1 MRCTLIDGVEQASKL
16 SRKLAA
22 DVEAFSAR
30 EGRSP
35 CLAAV
40 LVGDDPASAVYVRNK
55 VRAAE
60 AIGIRSKELRLP
72 KDAPEAE
79 VLRCVSDLNIDPQ
92 VDGIL
97 VQLPLP
103 AHISRQT
110 IIMAISPEK
119 DVDGLHPFNV
129 GQFYAGIDGMVPC
142 TPYGCMLLI
151 RSVVEDLTGMEA
163 VVIGRSNIVGKPMSY
178 MLSEANA
185 TVTLAHSATQ
195 DIAAVCRRADI
206 VVSAVGHPEMVRAN
220 WIKPGA
226 IVIDV
231 GINRLSPNDRPQRK
245 IVGDVAFDEV
255 ANIASA
261 ITPVPG
267 GVGPMTIACLL
278 RNTVVAAARREN
290 QAPPVVD
297 WIMDF

>member
-1 MRCTLIDGVEQASKL
+1 MRCTLIDGVEEAAKF

-22 DVEAFSAR
+22 DVAAFTAR
-30 EGRSP
+30 EGRAP

-60 AIGIRSKELRLP
+60 AIGIRSKELKFPQSTQEGEILSSV
-72 KDAPEAE
+72 A
-79 VLRCVSDLNIDPQ
+79 DLNADPE

-103 AHISRQT
+103 VHVNRQT
-110 IIMAISPEK
+110 VINAIFPDK
-119 DVDGLHPFNV
+119 DVDGLHPVNV
-129 GQFYAGIDGMVPC
+129 GRFYAGIEGIVPC
-142 TPYGCMLLI
+142 TPFGCMLLI
-151 RSVVEDLTGMEA
+151 RSVVENLAGMEA
-163 VVIGRSNIVGKPMSY
+163 VVIGRSSIVGKPMSY

-231 GINRLSPNDRPQRK
+231 GISRLPTGRVKRK

-255 ANIASA
+255 ANIAGA
-261 ITPVPG
+261 LTPVPG

-278 RNTVVAAARREN
+278 RNTVVAASKRER
-290 QAPPVVD
+290 QVAPEVD

>member
-1 MRCTLIDGVEQASKL
+1 MRCTFIDGVEEAAKF
-16 SRKLAA
+16 SRRLAA
-22 DVEAFSAR
+22 DVAAFTTR
-30 EGRSP
+30 EGRAP

-60 AIGIRSKELRLP
+60 AIGIRSKEIKLPQSTQVAEILRSVAHLN
-72 KDAPEAE
+72 DDPE
-79 VLRCVSDLNIDPQ
+79 

-103 AHISRQT
+103 PHVDRQAV
-110 IIMAISPEK
+110 INAVSPDK
-119 DVDGLHPFNV
+119 DVDGLHPVNV
-129 GQFYAGIDGMVPC
+129 GQFYAGIEGIVPC
-142 TPYGCMLLI
+142 TPFGCMLLI
-151 RSVVEDLTGMEA
+151 RSVIENLTGMEA

-231 GINRLSPNDRPQRK
+231 GISRLSDDRVNRK

-255 ANIASA
+255 SNIAGA
-261 ITPVPG
+261 LTPVPG

-278 RNTVVAAARREN
+278 RNTVVAASKRERGVT
-290 QAPPVVD
+290 PDVD